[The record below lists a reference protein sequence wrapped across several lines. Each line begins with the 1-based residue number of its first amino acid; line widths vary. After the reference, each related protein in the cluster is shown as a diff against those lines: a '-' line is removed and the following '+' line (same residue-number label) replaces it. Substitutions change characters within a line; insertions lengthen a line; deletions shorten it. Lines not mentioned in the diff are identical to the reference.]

1 VICASINGSVCTTA
15 PSCTFSTPFTS
26 IGYGGACFPKDVQ
39 ALTATGRQHHVDV
52 SLLEAVEHVNHLSWE
67 NYVTKVTNRLQPGA
81 KVAIWG
87 LAFKANTDDIRFA
100 PAVKIAKKL
109 SQLGYKVTAY
119 DPAAMSNVKKELAHA
134 ISYTNDQYGALAGA
148 EALCVLTEWNEF
160 RQADMQKVKDLLT
173 GDLIIDGRNL
183 YDIQKMKQLGF
194 TYVSTGR

>member
-1 VICASINGSVCTTA
+1 
-15 PSCTFSTPFTS
+15 
-26 IGYGGACFPKDVQ
+26 
-39 ALTATGRQHHVDV
+39 
-52 SLLEAVEHVNHLSWE
+52 
-67 NYVTKVTNRLQPGA
+67 
-81 KVAIWG
+81 
-87 LAFKANTDDIRFA
+87 
-100 PAVKIAKKL
+100 
-109 SQLGYKVTAY
+109 
-119 DPAAMSNVKKELAHA
+119 MSNVKKELAHA